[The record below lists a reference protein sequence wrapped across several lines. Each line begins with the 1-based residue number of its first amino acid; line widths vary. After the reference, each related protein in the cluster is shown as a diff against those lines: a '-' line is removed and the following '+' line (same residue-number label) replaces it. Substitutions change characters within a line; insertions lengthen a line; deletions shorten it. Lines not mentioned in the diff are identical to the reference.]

1 MIKKFIYIFTAIS
14 GILAG
19 VSSCSLDIPPADQYS
34 DPDAI
39 TNVSTARSLLTS
51 AYLLYPH
58 YEYEL
63 SILGDDFC
71 QTSITGKDMSQK
83 NLYLWQGNSITSF
96 SGTNTQSGWNII
108 IQLLLAILCLNGW
121 IISYWR
127 MLRRRVQKQ
136 L

>member
-83 NLYLWQGNSITSF
+83 NLYLWQDNSITSF
-96 SGTNTQSGWNII
+96 AETIWLNII

>member
-71 QTSITGKDMSQK
+71 QTSITGKDKHEASSVRIRGIYGQGTIQPLGDQK
-83 NLYLWQGNSITSF
+83 TD
-96 SGTNTQSGWNII
+96 
-108 IQLLLAILCLNGW
+108 
-121 IISYWR
+121 R
-127 MLRRRVQKQ
+127 KP
-136 L
+136 

>member
-63 SILGDDFC
+63 SILGDDFL
-71 QTSITGKDMSQK
+71 SNVYYRKGYESEES
-83 NLYLWQGNSITSF
+83 LFVAG
-96 SGTNTQSGWNII
+96 
-108 IQLLLAILCLNGW
+108 
-121 IISYWR
+121 
-127 MLRRRVQKQ
+127 
-136 L
+136 

>member
-71 QTSITGKDMSQK
+71 QNVYYRKGYESEESLFVAG
-83 NLYLWQGNSITSF
+83 
-96 SGTNTQSGWNII
+96 
-108 IQLLLAILCLNGW
+108 
-121 IISYWR
+121 
-127 MLRRRVQKQ
+127 
-136 L
+136 

>member
-58 YEYEL
+58 
-63 SILGDDFC
+63 
-71 QTSITGKDMSQK
+71 
-83 NLYLWQGNSITSF
+83 
-96 SGTNTQSGWNII
+96 
-108 IQLLLAILCLNGW
+108 
-121 IISYWR
+121 
-127 MLRRRVQKQ
+127 
-136 L
+136 

>member
-83 NLYLWQGNSITSF
+83 NLYLWQDCGDY
-96 SGTNTQSGWNII
+96 
-108 IQLLLAILCLNGW
+108 LAGIL
-121 IISYWR
+121 
-127 MLRRRVQKQ
+127 
-136 L
+136 

>member
-83 NLYLWQGNSITSF
+83 NLYLWQDNSITSF
-96 SGTNTQSGWNII
+96 AELSGWNII

>member
-83 NLYLWQGNSITSF
+83 NLYLWRL
-96 SGTNTQSGWNII
+96 SGWNII

>member
-19 VSSCSLDIPPADQYS
+19 VSSCSLIFL
-34 DPDAI
+34 
-39 TNVSTARSLLTS
+39 LLTS
-51 AYLLYPH
+51 IRILMLLLMFPRPVRPDICLFTISH

-83 NLYLWQGNSITSF
+83 NLYLWRIT
-96 SGTNTQSGWNII
+96 
-108 IQLLLAILCLNGW
+108 L
-121 IISYWR
+121 
-127 MLRRRVQKQ
+127 
-136 L
+136 

>member
-83 NLYLWQGNSITSF
+83 NLYLWQDNSITF
-96 SGTNTQSGWNII
+96 LRRLSGWNII

>member
-58 YEYEL
+58 YYRKGYESEESL
-63 SILGDDFC
+63 FVAG
-71 QTSITGKDMSQK
+71 
-83 NLYLWQGNSITSF
+83 
-96 SGTNTQSGWNII
+96 
-108 IQLLLAILCLNGW
+108 
-121 IISYWR
+121 
-127 MLRRRVQKQ
+127 
-136 L
+136 

>member
-83 NLYLWQGNSITSF
+83 NLYLWQDNSITSLRRL
-96 SGTNTQSGWNII
+96 SGWNII

>member
-51 AYLLYPH
+51 LIYYIRTMNMNF
-58 YEYEL
+58 L
-63 SILGDDFC
+63 S
-71 QTSITGKDMSQK
+71 
-83 NLYLWQGNSITSF
+83 
-96 SGTNTQSGWNII
+96 
-108 IQLLLAILCLNGW
+108 
-121 IISYWR
+121 
-127 MLRRRVQKQ
+127 
-136 L
+136 